1 MSDISDELGIRLVTD
16 AEAERAR
23 KYLED
28 LIADLETLKSTERA
42 ERCAAMLHQDL
53 LPAICRLARADPTY
67 WDAALLRLRAV
78 RGMARQVQV
87 IAANVKKELT
97 GERVVLERETLGVEP
112 EGWQAPVGWYVQRT
126 GIFGPGSDGNPTHVS
141 SVPLIPVGRLV
152 DVDTGEHYSRLTWP
166 AWAGGWHQRVV
177 RMASICDSRAL
188 LAAVSSQG
196 GGVHT
201 RNAAAMSEWLLESI
215 EHNGHCMPVEQ
226 VASRCGWIG
235 AGFLLGQTW
244 YGEGQVA
251 LQVAPGSGEEQA
263 SQSLTALGTFEAW
276 LEAIDVDSPDLH
288 LAVYASV
295 ASILVEH
302 CGTARGWIIDWSGE
316 TSTGKTTI
324 QRVAA
329 SVWGDPTDGAVLQS
343 WNTTR
348 ARAEGLA
355 AFFRNL
361 PLILDDSKNARY
373 PGDVAALL
381 YQHSQGQAK
390 GRAKPGEGS
399 QAVGLRRSATWCSV
413 LLSTGEQP
421 ATSFTEDAGSRA
433 RCLTLTGAPM
443 RSDAEARCVT
453 LGVLENHGHLGP
465 RVLEHCV
472 GKMDQIRELYAVRLE
487 SFVDEL
493 VDAGP
498 VAARLAGLLALLDV
512 ARTLVEA
519 VGYPP
524 RSGVLERAVKAARQG
539 ARDSDRPLEALRA
552 VIEHCAAHSTSFYGR
567 HEVGKHDE
575 VIVPVRGW
583 MGAWPRPDD
592 RRSAAWSIAILES
605 SLLEILHRRGFD
617 GGVIDRWVERGW
629 LARDAGGSRRTRV
642 RLDGTRVR
650 AIAFSPA
657 AVERAGLTDE

>member
-23 KYLED
+23 KYLEE
-28 LIADLETLKSTERA
+28 LIADLETLNNTERA

-53 LPAICRLARADPTY
+53 LPAMCKLARSDPTY

-78 RGMARQVQV
+78 RGMGRQVQV
-87 IAANVKKELT
+87 VAANVKRELT
-97 GERVVLERETLGVEP
+97 GERVVIERETLGVEP
-112 EGWQAPVGWYVQRT
+112 EGWQAPSGWYVQRT
-126 GIFGPGSDGNPTHVS
+126 GVFGPGSDGNPIHVS
-141 SVPLIPVGRLV
+141 SVPMIPIGRLV
-152 DVDTGEHYSRLTWP
+152 DVDTGEHFARLTWP
-166 AWAGGWHQRVV
+166 AWSGGWHERVV
-177 RMASICDSRAL
+177 RMASVCDSRAL

-201 RNAAAMSEWLLESI
+201 RNAAAMSEWLLESL
-215 EHNGHCMPVEQ
+215 ENNGQVMPVEH
-226 VASRCGWIG
+226 VASRCGWIDG
-235 AGFLLGQTW
+235 GFLLGDQW
-244 YGEGQVA
+244 FGEGKVA

-263 SQSLTALGTFEAW
+263 SQSLTSTGTWQGW
-276 LEAIDVDSPDLH
+276 LEAVDVESDDLH

-348 ARAEGLA
+348 ARAEALA
-355 AFFRNL
+355 SFFRNL

-390 GRAKPGEGS
+390 GRAKPGEGTQS
-399 QAVGLRRSATWCSV
+399 VALRRSATWCSV
-413 LLSTGEQP
+413 MLSTGEQP

-443 RSDAEARCVT
+443 SSDAEARGVT
-453 LGVLENHGHLGP
+453 LGVLEHHGHLGP
-465 RVLEHCV
+465 RVLEHII
-472 GKMDQIRELYAVRLE
+472 GKIEHVQALYSLRLE
-487 SFVDEL
+487 AYVEQL
-493 VDAGP
+493 IDAGP
-498 VAARLAGLLALLDV
+498 VAARLAGLLALLDT
-512 ARTLVEA
+512 ARELVEG
-519 VGYPP
+519 VGYPARP
-524 RSGVLERAVKAARQG
+524 DVMARAVAAARQG

-552 VIEHCAAHSTSFYGR
+552 VLEHCASHSTSFYGR
-567 HEVGKHDE
+567 HELGRKEE
-575 VIVPVRGW
+575 VVVPARGW
-583 MGAWPRPDD
+583 LGAWPRPGE
-592 RRSAAWSIAILES
+592 RRSASWGVAILETA
-605 SLLEILHRRGFD
+605 LLDILQRRGFD
-617 GGVIDRWVERGW
+617 AGVIDRWVERGW
-629 LARDAGGSRRTRV
+629 IARNAGGSRRTRV
-642 RLDGTRVR
+642 RIDGTRVR
-650 AIAFSPA
+650 ALAFTTE
-657 AVERAGLTDE
+657 AVERAGVSDE